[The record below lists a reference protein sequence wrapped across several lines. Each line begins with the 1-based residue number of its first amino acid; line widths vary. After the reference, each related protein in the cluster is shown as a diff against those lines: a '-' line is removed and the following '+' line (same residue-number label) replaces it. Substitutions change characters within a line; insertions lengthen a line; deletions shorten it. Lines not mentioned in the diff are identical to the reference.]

1 MAKLWDLPVIFVCEN
16 NGYGMGTSVE
26 RAAATTEYHT
36 RGDYIP
42 GIKVSLLWRVGL
54 WNWIRRWSSGV
65 RLVEGSWSM
74 IVPPTSVI
82 IVWRSSFSRCQPDL
96 REPSFQTQD
105 RKSIRDINFFLC
117 KFVFALLRQKY
128 YFTKKHIFLAFS
140 HIVTSPPPLL
150 LLFVT
155 EVTQFLGWWYGHL
168 DCAWGN
174 AICCGLHKIWKGKLV
189 ESRACVCRLPAPLTL
204 TLASLPFVY
213 FCTWCIVMYSKC
225 LCRKS

>member
-1 MAKLWDLPVIFVCEN
+1 M
-16 NGYGMGTSVE
+16 
-26 RAAATTEYHT
+26 
-36 RGDYIP
+36 
-42 GIKVSLLWRVGL
+42 
-54 WNWIRRWSSGV
+54 
-65 RLVEGSWSM
+65 GSWYLELDQEVKLRSQASGRFINDCAQWLCVKVEFQSM
-74 IVPPTSVI
+74 SARLEGTFIPD
-82 IVWRSSFSRCQPDL
+82 SRQKKYQRYQL
-96 REPSFQTQD
+96 
-105 RKSIRDINFFLC
+105 FLC
-117 KFVFALLRQKY
+117 KSVFALLRQKY
-128 YFTKKHIFLAFS
+128 YFTKKHIFLSFS

-150 LLFVT
+150 LFFVT

-189 ESRACVCRLPAPLTL
+189 ESHACVWGLPAPLTL